1 MIKTTAMFSA
11 HTIHL
16 LHIVVRDFLIA
27 LVVLLTVFF
36 FWLLHGIQ
44 VDRLDLGPYK
54 VVGLYIKLDKKL
66 ILKAKSITVP
76 ASKEKPSFERV
87 DETFDHI
94 KNLLSYFE
102 TIYLEK
108 INFKNNHLT
117 VLFADDVLYI
127 TSDDYEIA
135 GNIVRKGKKLIAD
148 VPMLYLKKEKVSI
161 AGKLTYDLAKNTL
174 ETGGSFEAYG
184 IKGHFRAL
192 QHDNSIVYAV
202 NTETFSNLEPVI
214 TRFSLPETI
223 EDWTLR
229 KVRAKRYRVEYVKGR
244 LDIVDHQPKLDIG
257 ALKAKARFEDVSIRY
272 KKGLDAVHADALTLR
287 YKKGNLYFDLE
298 KPQCRG
304 RDLSGTH
311 LVIKHIVGAQRPVLI
326 LDLKIKSAVDA
337 SVTKILNA
345 YGITLPVSHTGKEN
359 AIDIT
364 IKIPLGKQKRELLV
378 SVEVKLDKGVL
389 RIGKLKLPVSGGWIL
404 YNSKSGKVVLKD
416 VQTNAVWYRGR
427 VEGTVDTTH
436 NKANLILDIDR
447 FILGREKSPD
457 IEIAKRKIPM
467 TLTYGEQLYMT
478 LPTLKVSLTKKE
490 KAIHILFS
498 DLSKIV
504 PYLKN
509 NILGI
514 NGGKVQV
521 TGDEHGTVWHFKGS
535 VRKDVCFFY
544 DSKDVCYTTIPLEG
558 MFNAKTKQVNFYAFD
573 KRVHIDTAKGHIHL
587 TNINIDLKRF
597 MEEQNRLVKKS
608 SGSVGFKKTFVI
620 IGKKSHMRYGKR
632 KLVTDSYDIEIK
644 PNGDIKA
651 IGSSQGN
658 IIKLTKKGKILT
670 VEVLRVTDRVLH
682 PLIGFTGLKQGRYSL
697 KLTGDPTKQMK
708 GRIIIEG
715 GVLSDFKAY
724 SNTLAFINTLPAL
737 ATLSRPG
744 FSNKGFKISE
754 GVVEYHMTPKT
765 LVLDSVYL
773 KGNSATVT
781 GKGVINLENGKIDV
795 KLAIQSVRELGK
807 MVGKIPLLG
816 YILMGDDNS
825 MTVGLEVT
833 GTLENPK
840 VKTSVAKDILTLPL
854 QILKR
859 TIEAPEYMQKH
870 GPKQV
875 APQIPDRTKPTKK
888 PKPVPTSSMPIEK
901 GDGGSSHPIPSM
913 TPKAKAEVSTMVPK
927 EESLPQATRS
937 EVPSTGRSG
946 QLF

>member
-1 MIKTTAMFSA
+1 MFSA

-16 LHIVVRDFLIA
+16 LHIVIRDFLIA
-27 LVVLLTVFF
+27 LVVLVAALF

-44 VDRLDLGPYK
+44 VDRIDVGSYK

-66 ILKAKSITVP
+66 ILKAKSVTIP
-76 ASKEKPSFERV
+76 ESKDKPSFEGV
-87 DETFDHI
+87 DATFDRI

-102 TIYLEK
+102 TIHLEH

-135 GNIVRKGKKLIAD
+135 GNIVRKGNKLIAD
-148 VPMLYLKKEKVSI
+148 VPLLYIKKEKISI

-174 ETGGSFEAYG
+174 ETGGKFEAYG
-184 IKGHFRAL
+184 IKGHFRAV

-202 NTETFSNLEPVI
+202 NTETFTNLEPLI
-214 TRFSLPETI
+214 TRFSLPKTI
-223 EDWTLR
+223 EDWTVR
-229 KVRAKRYRVEYVKGR
+229 KVRAKRYRVEYIKGR
-244 LDIVDHQPKLDIG
+244 IDIVDHQLKPDIG
-257 ALKAKARFEDVSIRY
+257 GLKAQGRFEDVSIYY
-272 KKGLDAVHADALTLR
+272 KKGLDPVHAKALTLR

-298 KPQCRG
+298 KPQCKG

-311 LVIKHIVGAQRPVLI
+311 LVIKHIVGVQKPVLI
-326 LDLKIKSAVDA
+326 LDLKIQSAIDGLVA
-337 SVTKILNA
+337 KILKA
-345 YGITLPVSHTGKEN
+345 YNITLPVSHTGKRN
-359 AIDIT
+359 SINIGIT
-364 IKIPLGKQKRELLV
+364 IPLGKQKRKLLV

-389 RIGKLKLPVSGGWIL
+389 HIGSLKLPVNGGWVL
-404 YNSKSGKVVLKD
+404 FNSKSGKATLKD
-416 VQTNAVWYRGR
+416 VQVNARWYKGTI
-427 VEGTVDTTH
+427 EGTIDTLH
-436 NKANLILDIDR
+436 HKADLVLHIKR
-447 FILGREKSPD
+447 FILGKEKSPD
-457 IEIAKRKIPM
+457 VEIVNRKIPM
-467 TLTYGEQLYMT
+467 ILSYGTQLRFT
-478 LPTLKVSLTKKE
+478 LPTLKVTLTKKGE
-490 KAIHILFS
+490 GIHIFLS
-498 DLSKIV
+498 DLSKIL

-509 NILGI
+509 NMLGI
-514 NGGKVQV
+514 TGGELHV
-521 TGDEHGTVWHFKGS
+521 TGNENGMVWHFNGR
-535 VRKDVCFFY
+535 VQKDVCFFY
-544 DSKDVCYTTIPLEG
+544 DSKDVCYTAIPLEG
-558 MFNAKTKQVNFYAFD
+558 TFNTATKQVNLYAFD
-573 KRVHIDTAKGHIHL
+573 KRVHINTAKGRITL
-587 TNINIDLKRF
+587 TDINIDLKRF
-597 MEEQNRLVKKS
+597 MEEQKKLMHKSGNS
-608 SGSVGFKKTFVI
+608 SMGLKKTFVI
-620 IGKKSHMRYGKR
+620 IGKKSQLRYGKR

-644 PNGDIKA
+644 PNGNIKA

-682 PLIGFTGLKQGRYSL
+682 PLIGFDGLKQGRYSL
-697 KLTGDPTKQMK
+697 KLTGDPVKLMK

-737 ATLSRPG
+737 ATLSKPG

-754 GVVEYHMTPKT
+754 GVVEYHLTPQK
-765 LVLDSVYL
+765 LVFDSVYL

-781 GKGVINLENGKIDV
+781 GKGVVNLKSRKIDI
-795 KLAIQSVRELGK
+795 KLAIQTVREFGK

-840 VKTSVAKDILTLPL
+840 VNTSVAKDILTLPL

-859 TIEAPEYMQKH
+859 TIEAPGYMQEH
-870 GPKQV
+870 APKQV
-875 APQIPDRTKPTKK
+875 APQIPDRTMPNKQSKAVPAPSMSSPKK
-888 PKPVPTSSMPIEK
+888 
-901 GDGGSSHPIPSM
+901 DGKKSHPIPSM
-913 TPKAKAEVSTMVPK
+913 RPKAKGEASSVTQKEKKVPQ
-927 EESLPQATRS
+927 PTRS
-937 EVPSTGRSG
+937 EAPSAGQSV

>member
-1 MIKTTAMFSA
+1 MIRTTALFSA

-16 LHIVVRDFLIA
+16 LHIVVRDFIIA
-27 LVVLLTVFF
+27 LIVLLAVFF

-44 VDRLDLGPYK
+44 VERLDLGPYK

-66 ILKAKSITVP
+66 ILKVKSVTVP
-76 ASKEKPSFERV
+76 VSKEKPSLERV
-87 DETFDHI
+87 DETFDHL

-108 INFKNNHLT
+108 INFKNNHYT

-148 VPMLYLKKEKVSI
+148 VPLLYLKKEKISI
-161 AGKLTYDLAKNTL
+161 AGKLTYNLAKNRL

-202 NTETFSNLEPVI
+202 NTKTFTDLQPVI
-214 TRFSLPETI
+214 TRFSLPKTI

-229 KVRAKRYRVEYVKGR
+229 KVRAKRYMVEYVKGR
-244 LDIVDHQPKLDIG
+244 LDIVDHQPKLNIG
-257 ALKAKARFEDVSIRY
+257 TLKAKARFEDVTIHY
-272 KKGLDAVHADALTLR
+272 KKGLDPVHAKALTLR

-298 KPQCRG
+298 KPQSKG

-311 LVIKHIVGAQRPVLI
+311 VVIKHIVGVQKPVLI

-337 SVTKILNA
+337 LVQKIVKA
-345 YGITLPVSHTGKEN
+345 YGITLPVSHTGKDN
-359 AIDIT
+359 AIDVT
-364 IKIPLGKQKRELLV
+364 IKIPLGKQKRKLLV

-389 RIGKLKLPVSGGWIL
+389 RIGALKLPVSGGWVL

-416 VQTNAVWYRGR
+416 VQLSAVWYKGKID
-427 VEGTVDTTH
+427 GTIDTIH
-436 NKANLILDIDR
+436 HKANLLLSIDR
-447 FILGREKSPD
+447 FILGKEKSPD
-457 IEIAKRKIPM
+457 IEIVKRKIPM
-467 TLTYGEQLYMT
+467 ALSYKDQLRIT
-478 LPTLKVSLTKKE
+478 LPTLKVSMTKKDKTME
-490 KAIHILFS
+490 ILLS
-498 DLSKIV
+498 DLSKIL
-504 PYLKN
+504 PYLKSN
-509 NILGI
+509 VLGI
-514 NGGKVQV
+514 NGGELQV
-521 TGDEHGTVWHFKGS
+521 TGDGNGKAWHFKGK

-544 DSKDVCYTTIPLEG
+544 DSKDVCYTSIPLEG
-558 MFNAKTKQVNFYAFD
+558 TFSADTKQINLYAFD
-573 KRVHIDTAKGHIHL
+573 KRVHINTAKGHIAL

-597 MEEQNRLVKKS
+597 MEEQKRLMQKS
-608 SGSVGFKKTFVI
+608 GGSTGLKKTFVI
-620 IGKKSHMRYGKR
+620 IGKKSQLRYGKR
-632 KLVTDSYDIEIK
+632 RLVTDSYDIEIK
-644 PNGDIKA
+644 PNGNIKA

-682 PLIGFTGLKQGRYSL
+682 PLIGFTGLKQGRYSM
-697 KLTGDPTKQMK
+697 KLTGDPARQMK

-715 GVLSDFKAY
+715 GVLSDFRAY

-737 ATLSRPG
+737 ATLSKPG

-754 GVVEYHMTPKT
+754 GVVEYHVTPEK

-781 GKGVINLENGKIDV
+781 GKGIIHLDTGTVDV
-795 KLAIQSVRELGK
+795 KLAIQTVRELGK

-825 MTVGLEVT
+825 MTVGLKVT

-859 TIEAPEYMQKH
+859 TIEAPGYMQKH

-875 APQIPDRTKPTKK
+875 APQIPDRTKPKKK
-888 PKPVPTSSMPIEK
+888 PKAVPASSVSSQKEDPAK
-901 GDGGSSHPIPSM
+901 SHPIPSM
-913 TPKAKAEVSTMVPK
+913 TPKVKADVSPI
-927 EESLPQATRS
+927 LPQEKKSPLPTRS
-937 EVPSTGRSG
+937 EAPSAGRSV

>member
-1 MIKTTAMFSA
+1 MFSA
-11 HTIHL
+11 KTIHL

-27 LVVLLTVFF
+27 LVVLLAALF

-44 VDRLDLGPYK
+44 VERVDIGPYK

-87 DETFDHI
+87 DETFDRI

-148 VPMLYLKKEKVSI
+148 VPLLYLKKEKVSI
-161 AGKLTYDLAKNTL
+161 AGKLAYDLAKNRL

-184 IKGHFRAL
+184 IKGHFRAV

-202 NTETFSNLEPVI
+202 NTKMFSNLKPLI
-214 TRFSLPETI
+214 SRFSLPETI
-223 EDWTLR
+223 EDWTIR
-229 KVRAKRYRVEYVKGR
+229 KVRAKRYRVEYIKGR
-244 LDIVDHQPKLDIG
+244 FDIIDHQPKLNIG
-257 ALKAKARFEDVSIRY
+257 TLKAKALFEDVTIHY
-272 KKGLDAVHADALTLR
+272 KEGLPPVHAKALTLQ

-298 KPQCRG
+298 KPQSKG

-311 LVIKHIVGAQRPVLI
+311 LVIKHIVGVQKPVLI
-326 LDLKIKSAVDA
+326 LDLKIKSAIDA
-337 SVTKILNA
+337 LVKKILKA

-364 IKIPLGKQKRELLV
+364 IKIPLGKQKKKLLV
-378 SVEVKLDKGVL
+378 SVEVKLDRGIL
-389 RIGKLKLPVSGGWIL
+389 QIDKLKLPVTGGWVF
-404 YNSKSGKVVLKD
+404 YNSRSGKVILKD
-416 VQTNAVWYRGR
+416 VQINAVWYKGK
-427 VEGTVDTTH
+427 VDGTIDTVQR
-436 NKANLILDIDR
+436 KANLVLAADR
-447 FILGREKSPD
+447 FILGKEKSPD
-457 IEIAKRKIPM
+457 IEIVKRKIPM
-467 TLTYGEQLYMT
+467 TLSYGKQIRIAF
-478 LPTLKVSLTKKE
+478 PTLKTSIVKE
-490 KAIHILFS
+490 EKGMRIHFS
-498 DLSKIV
+498 DLSKIL

-509 NILGI
+509 NVLGI
-514 NGGKVQV
+514 SGGEIEVR
-521 TGDEHGTVWHFKGS
+521 GDENGKIWHFKGRVQKS
-535 VRKDVCFFY
+535 VCFFY
-544 DSKDVCYTTIPLEG
+544 ASKDVCYTAIPLEG
-558 MFNAKTKQVNFYAFD
+558 TFNTDTKQTNLYAFD

-587 TNINIDLKRF
+587 TDINIDLKRC
-597 MEEQNRLVKKS
+597 MEEQKRLLQKS
-608 SGSVGFKKTFVI
+608 GASTGLKKTFVI
-620 IGKKSHMRYGKR
+620 IGKKSQLRYGKR
-632 KLVTDSYDIEIK
+632 RLVTDSYDIEVK

-658 IIKLTKKGKILT
+658 IIKLTKKGKVLN

-697 KLTGDPTKQMK
+697 TLTGDPEKLMR

-737 ATLSRPG
+737 ATLNKPG

-754 GVVEYHMTPKT
+754 GVVEYHMTPKK

-781 GKGVINLENGKIDV
+781 GKGVIDLESGKVDV
-795 KLAIQSVRELGK
+795 KLAIQTVRELGK
-807 MVGKIPLLG
+807 VVGKIPLLG

-859 TIEAPEYMQKH
+859 TIEAPGYMQKH
-870 GPKQV
+870 APKQV
-875 APQIPDRTKPTKK
+875 APQIPDRTKQKRK
-888 PKPVPTSSMPIEK
+888 PKPLSSSSAPVKKEESK
-901 GDGGSSHPIPSM
+901 KSHPIPSM
-913 TPKAKAEVSTMVPK
+913 TPKVEVSAAISK
-927 EESLPQATRS
+927 EEKAPQTTRS
-937 EVPSTGRSG
+937 EAPSAGQSG